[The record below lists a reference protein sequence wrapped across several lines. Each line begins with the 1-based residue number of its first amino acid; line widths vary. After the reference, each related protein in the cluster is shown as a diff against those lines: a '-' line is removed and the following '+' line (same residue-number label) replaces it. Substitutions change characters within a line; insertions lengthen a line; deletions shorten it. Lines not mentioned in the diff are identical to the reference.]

1 MLFAASAG
9 IHTHSA
15 RLRSKEPHQ
24 SRQRCFLGKKA
35 LFTATISTT
44 PVASAQLVL
53 HPVFLQRAPTG
64 LILPRFCITLPPA
77 TYYRLPQHS
86 ALGSCRLLSCTVQ
99 RCWRKMTLMGA
110 WSAWSLWKFE
120 MELSY
125 RTMVKETWWLDMDF
139 LIEFKYYLKGRAV
152 SA

>member
-1 MLFAASAG
+1 
-9 IHTHSA
+9 
-15 RLRSKEPHQ
+15 
-24 SRQRCFLGKKA
+24 
-35 LFTATISTT
+35 
-44 PVASAQLVL
+44 
-53 HPVFLQRAPTG
+53 
-64 LILPRFCITLPPA
+64 
-77 TYYRLPQHS
+77 
-86 ALGSCRLLSCTVQ
+86 
-99 RCWRKMTLMGA
+99 MTLMGA